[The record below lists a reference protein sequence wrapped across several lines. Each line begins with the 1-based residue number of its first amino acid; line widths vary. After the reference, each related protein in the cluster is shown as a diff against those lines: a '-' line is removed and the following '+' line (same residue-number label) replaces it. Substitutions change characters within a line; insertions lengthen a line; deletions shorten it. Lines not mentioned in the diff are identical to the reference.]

1 MLHAACHMRSGRLS
15 TAAFSFKMFN
25 QPAARPLVALL
36 FIQFVSFAL
45 AQNETQSK
53 NRGEDLHCPCPCPCP
68 RVSCGWQE
76 KDVGIGVKRLSPH
89 LLHLCGLIM
98 WHDHHDDDNDADL
111 ACAPCLHGKIISG
124 NICEIFVF

>member
-1 MLHAACHMRSGRLS
+1 MRSGRLS

-53 NRGEDLHCPCPCPCP
+53 NRGENRGPCPAP
-68 RVSCGWQE
+68 RILWLAGEGCGDRSQ
-76 KDVGIGVKRLSPH
+76 KVIATLAAFMRPH
-89 LLHLCGLIM
+89 HV
-98 WHDHHDDDNDADL
+98 A
-111 ACAPCLHGKIISG
+111 
-124 NICEIFVF
+124 

>member
-53 NRGEDLHCPCPCPCP
+53 NRGENRGPCPCPTYLVVGGRRMWGPESKGYRHTCCIYAAS
-68 RVSCGWQE
+68 SCGM
-76 KDVGIGVKRLSPH
+76 IITTMIMTPISPAH
-89 LLHLCGLIM
+89 HVYMAKLLVV
-98 WHDHHDDDNDADL
+98 
-111 ACAPCLHGKIISG
+111 
-124 NICEIFVF
+124 IFVKYLFSNL

>member
-53 NRGEDLHCPCPCPCP
+53 NRGENRGPCPCLANLVVGGRRMWGSESKGYRHTCCIYAAS
-68 RVSCGWQE
+68 SCGM
-76 KDVGIGVKRLSPH
+76 IITTMIMTPISPAH
-89 LLHLCGLIM
+89 HVYMAKLLVV
-98 WHDHHDDDNDADL
+98 
-111 ACAPCLHGKIISG
+111 
-124 NICEIFVF
+124 IFVKYLFSNL